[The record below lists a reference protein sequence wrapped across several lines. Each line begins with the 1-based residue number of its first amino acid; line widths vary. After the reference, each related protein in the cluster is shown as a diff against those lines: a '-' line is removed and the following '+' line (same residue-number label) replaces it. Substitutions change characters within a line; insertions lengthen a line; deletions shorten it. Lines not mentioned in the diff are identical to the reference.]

1 MEAIIEKTTARDRK
15 VASDTL
21 DEFHRINQRLKG
33 NYGVVAIKIED
44 GGQLI
49 KIPKRALLM
58 LFEIIQTMA
67 EGKSITLIPTDSE
80 LSTQQAA
87 DMLGVS
93 RPHLVKLLEEKIIP
107 HKKVGSHRRVSVV
120 SLVEYEKK
128 LQQNRDKQLSFL
140 TEQAQLLDLGY

>member
-21 DEFHRINQRLKG
+21 DQFHRINQRLKG
-33 NYGVVAIKIED
+33 NYGVVDINIED
-44 GGQLI
+44 GGQRLR
-49 KIPKRALLM
+49 IPKRALFM

-87 DMLGVS
+87 DLLGVS
-93 RPHLVKLLEEKIIP
+93 RPHFVKLLEENIIP
-107 HKKVGSHRRVSVV
+107 YKKVGTHRRVSVV

-128 LQQNRDKQLSFL
+128 LQQNRDQQLSYL